1 MLTLAGGIA
10 CAGLRVDLVVGK
22 AEGDF
27 AEQVPGNVRVFDL
40 DAPRVLATLPRL
52 AHYLRRQRP
61 DVLYSA
67 LDHANMI
74 AICARILSRSR
85 ARVFVS
91 VRNTLSVKVRG
102 SHSRREQLL
111 PAFARHVYPLADG
124 IVAVSEGVRRD
135 LVQHIGLSPHLVRVM
150 PNPVVTPQLLEL
162 AGHDPGHAWFEPGE
176 PPVILAA
183 GRLTP
188 QKGFRTLLHAF
199 DRVRQRHPCRL
210 VILGEGPERDALE
223 TMVQRLGLE
232 GCCDL
237 HGFTSNPFAYMRRAR
252 LFVLSSAWEGL
263 PGVLIQAMACGTAVL
278 STDCPSGPREI
289 LDGGRLGT
297 LVPVA
302 DPEALAQAMIRA
314 LQTPPDSAALIA
326 RAQDFSLD
334 TVVRKH
340 LGYLGL
346 GPSRSSI

>member
-10 CAGLRVDLVVGK
+10 SAGLRVDLIVGK
-22 AEGDF
+22 AAGHF
-27 AEQVPGNVRVFDL
+27 IAQVPGNVSVFDL
-40 DAPRVLATLPRL
+40 DAPRVLASLPRL
-52 AHYLRRQRP
+52 VGYLRRERP

-67 LDHANMI
+67 LDHANVI
-74 AICARILSRSR
+74 AICARFLSRSR

-91 VRNTLSVKVRG
+91 VRNTLSAKVLG
-102 SHSRREQLL
+102 SRSRREQLL
-111 PAFARHVYPLADG
+111 PALARHVYPLADG
-124 IVAVSEGVRRD
+124 ITAVSEGVRRD
-135 LVQHIGLSPHLVRVM
+135 LVQHIGLSPQLVRVM

-162 AGHDPGHAWFEPGE
+162 AGHDPGHAWFQAGE

-199 DRVRQRHPCRL
+199 DRVRQRHACRL

-223 TMVQRLGLE
+223 ALVRRLGLE

-237 HGFTSNPFAYMRRAR
+237 SGFASNPFAYMRRAR

-302 DPEALAQAMIRA
+302 DPEALAQAMIEA
-314 LQTPPDSAALIA
+314 LETTPDSAALIA

-334 TVVRKH
+334 SAVREH
-340 LGYLGL
+340 LRYLGL
-346 GPSRSSI
+346 ELSRAC